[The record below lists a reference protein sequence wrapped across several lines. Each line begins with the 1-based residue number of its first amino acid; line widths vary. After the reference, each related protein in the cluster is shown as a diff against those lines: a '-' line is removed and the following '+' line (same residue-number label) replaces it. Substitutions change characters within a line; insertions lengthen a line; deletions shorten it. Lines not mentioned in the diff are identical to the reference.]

1 MGVEHVLKLSGL
13 TTQYNQLNVASG
25 ALAKADNCVMRR
37 EGIIEDRRGFKLNNT
52 FSSSIKSLLN
62 FKSKVIAHQ
71 GTVLSYGTSSF
82 SDYAGTY
89 TQPTNSRVRGV
100 EAQQN
105 FYFTSDKGVQVLS
118 DVTGTQAR
126 LAGCPR
132 ALDPSY
138 ALSGGA
144 SGFLNNG
151 NQCAYRA
158 TIQRIDS
165 NNNIITGYPSQR
177 MWVVNSSGTGKNVVL
192 TIYFPSECIVNDIIQ
207 FFRTNQYTGTTTDL
221 SGDEMALV
229 YQYSLTSS
237 DITNGFISFTDSITD
252 ELRGEALYTSP
263 SESGI
268 RGANERPPLCK
279 DLAIYK
285 SAYMFFANTETR
297 QRLYFSLVGVSG
309 LSTKTITLDGVTYSF
324 GASEIIASKQVQVF
338 STGVLASDI
347 DQTSRSL
354 VRVINRNSSNT
365 NVYAYYLSGPDDL
378 PGSIMIEAR
387 TMGGAQFTLN
397 CQDTTIS
404 AMFFPAPPV
413 SPATDIKS
421 TSTNSVQKNALYFSK
436 YQENEHAPVTNYV
449 LVGPANKE
457 ILRIAPLRESLI
469 IIKEEGVYRLT
480 GENEQ
485 SFTVTPLD
493 LTVLAKGSDSV
504 AVLTNQVFM
513 FSNQGVVTVTETGVQ
528 VVSRDIENKL
538 LPLLQNTNLKNIC
551 YGFSYETERSY
562 YLSVPTNT
570 GDTVNTQ
577 TFVFNVFTKAWT
589 RWTFGI
595 SQAVIES
602 ESDMLYFAKSGAEL
616 FKERKDLLQ
625 TDYCDPEYSISISAI
640 ATNYVDIV
648 SSLVQPQIGWV
659 LNQGSSES
667 IIKTITLLGS
677 NTYRLTFTSEVPLGW
692 TIASAYLFPGV
703 GLDIEFIPFTAN
715 QPALLKQ
722 TRIAKALTDSSYSEN
737 SASGLTMI
745 FKSNFDEDPE
755 EIDIDTFG
763 FGWGSGPFGAFGWG
777 GSGDGY
783 GAVTFVPM
791 NKQYNTRLVLG
802 IKHKNARERLSL
814 AGFAIDFEISSETI
828 GV

>member
-1 MGVEHVLKLSGL
+1 MSVEHVLKLKGL
-13 TTQYNQLNVASG
+13 ATQYNQLNVASG
-25 ALAKADNCVMRR
+25 ALVKADNCIMKR
-37 EGIIEDRRGFKLNNT
+37 EDILEDRRGYFLNNT
-52 FSSSIKSLLN
+52 FTSNIKSLLN
-62 FKSKVIAHQ
+62 FKSKVLVHQ
-71 GTVLSYGTSSF
+71 GSSLSYGTSSF

-89 TQPTNSRVRGV
+89 AQPTNSRVRGV
-100 EAQQN
+100 EAQSN
-105 FYFTSDKGVQVLS
+105 FYFTSNIGIQVLS
-118 DVTGTQAR
+118 DVTGSQAR

-138 ALSGGA
+138 SLTGG

-177 MWVVNSSGTGKNVVL
+177 MWVVNSSGTGKNVII
-192 TIYFPSECIVNDIIQ
+192 TIYFPSECVVNDIIQ
-207 FFRTNQYTGTTTDL
+207 FFRTIQYTGTTTDL
-221 SGDEMALV
+221 SGDEMGLV

-252 ELRGEALYTSP
+252 ELRGASLYTSP

-268 RGANERPPLCK
+268 RGANERPPLSK

-285 SAYMFFANTETR
+285 SAFMFFANTETR

-309 LSTKTITLDGVTYSF
+309 LSAKTITLAGVTYTF

-338 STGVLASDI
+338 SSGVLSTDI
-347 DQTSRSL
+347 DQTARSL

-378 PGSIMIEAR
+378 PGSLMIEAR

-421 TSTNSVQKNALYFSK
+421 TSTNSVQKNALFFSK
-436 YQENEHAPVTNYV
+436 YQENEHVPVTNYL

-485 SFTVTPLD
+485 SFTITPLD
-493 LTVLAKGSDSV
+493 LTVFCRGADSV

-513 FSNQGVVTVTETGVQ
+513 FSNQGAVTITETGVQ

-538 LPLLQNTNLKNIC
+538 LPLLQNANLNSIC
-551 YGFSYETERSY
+551 FGFSYETERSY
-562 YLSVPTNT
+562 FLSVPTNPS
-570 GDTVNTQ
+570 DISNTQ
-577 TFVFNVFTKAWT
+577 TFVYNVFTQAWT

-595 SQAVIES
+595 SQAIIES
-602 ESDMLYFAKSGAEL
+602 NSDLLYFAKSGSDL
-616 FKERKDLLQ
+616 FRERKDLIQ
-625 TDYCDPEYSISISAI
+625 TDYADPEYNISI
-640 ATNYVDIV
+640 TNIGVDFVDVV
-648 SSLVQPQIGWV
+648 SSLTQPQTGWV
-659 LNQGSSES
+659 LNQGASES
-667 IIKTITLLGS
+667 IIESIQVLGS
-677 NTYRLTFTSEVPLGW
+677 STYRLTFKTEIPTSW
-692 TIASAYLFPGV
+692 TVSAAILYPSV
-703 GLDIEFIPFTAN
+703 GFDIEFVPFTAG
-715 QPALLKQ
+715 QPAILKQ
-722 TRIAKALTDSSYSEN
+722 SRLAKVLTDSSYAEN
-737 SASGLTMI
+737 TATGLTMV
-745 FKSNFDEDPE
+745 FKSNFDEDAE

-763 FGWGSGPFGAFGWG
+763 FGWGSGPFGGFGWG

-783 GAVTFVPM
+783 GAVTYVPT

-802 IKHKNARERLSL
+802 IKHKNAREKLSV
-814 AGFAIDFEISSETI
+814 AGFAFDFEMASETI
-828 GV
+828 GI